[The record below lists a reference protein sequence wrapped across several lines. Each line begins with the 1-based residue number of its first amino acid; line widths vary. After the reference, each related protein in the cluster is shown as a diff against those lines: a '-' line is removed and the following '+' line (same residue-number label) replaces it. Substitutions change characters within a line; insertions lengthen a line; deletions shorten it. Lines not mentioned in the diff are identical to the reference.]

1 MCKAIDNPKFGND
14 TFAKLYH
21 AASVYYNYTGDVSCF
36 DLADDSDPHDLGGWQ
51 WQACTEM
58 IMPTSGNTKESIFP
72 VSTYSYEGRAQYCQD
87 YYKVQPRPT
96 WITTEFGGHI
106 SSAKRIEH
114 DGYNGGGVL
123 KNISKSIIA
132 IVEPKGAHHVDLRFS
147 TSKDPKWLRD
157 VRKRE
162 INIMKDWIS
171 EYHHNLADSD
181 AQY

>member
-1 MCKAIDNPKFGND
+1 DITRVLKRFGNNII
-14 TFAKLYH
+14 FFNGLR
-21 AASVYYNYTGDVSCF
+21 
-36 DLADDSDPHDLGGWQ
+36 DPW
-51 WQACTEM
+51 
-58 IMPTSGNTKESIFP
+58 S
-72 VSTYSYEGRAQYCQD
+72 
-87 YYKVQPRPT
+87 
-96 WITTEFGGHI
+96 
-106 SSAKRIEH
+106 
-114 DGYNGGGVL
+114 GGGVL

-181 AQY
+181 GQY